1 MNKHT
6 KITDANN
13 LTESQRFGQLLAYL
27 RQQAGLK
34 QTELAAI
41 VDSNRQCLS
50 RLENGKHS
58 TNLDLMALYLKVL
71 GYKLTIEPINS
82 DNDMEQFTQEE
93 ADAIYLRIGQRLKE
107 LREQRGLSPA
117 DLAEKLGC
125 KPTLIVRIENG
136 RYKCNVTTMEIIANF
151 LNATLE
157 VIEL

>member
-1 MNKHT
+1 MNKHA
-6 KITDANN
+6 KITDNN
-13 LTESQRFGQLLAYL
+13 NQTESMRLGEMLAYI

-34 QTELAAI
+34 QTELAEI
-41 VDSNRQCLS
+41 VDTSQQCLS
-50 RLENGKHS
+50 RIEKAKYA
-58 TNLDLMALYLKVL
+58 TNIDLLAMFFKAL
-71 GYKLTIEPINS
+71 GYRLTIEPINS
-82 DNDMEQFTQEE
+82 DNMEKFTQEE

>member
-1 MNKHT
+1 MR
-6 KITDANN
+6 
-13 LTESQRFGQLLAYL
+13 LGEMLAYI

-34 QTELAAI
+34 QTELAEI
-41 VDSNRQCLS
+41 VDTSQQCLS
-50 RLENGKHS
+50 RIEKAKYA
-58 TNLDLMALYLKVL
+58 TNIDLLAMFFKAL
-71 GYKLTIEPINS
+71 GYRLTIEPINS
-82 DNDMEQFTQEE
+82 DNMEKFTQEE